1 NTMERF
7 QPTIGPKPAADA
19 MTFTHPSSM
28 TAVSNTVTADYGI
41 LSKLIEKQVSRA
53 NGHHVKDIQWQLNQ
67 FVSDL
72 SKQFDRVLEE
82 NQRLL
87 KTLEELQGGQ
97 DYLLQQLELHHKR
110 EELAILREQQD
121 GKRIRELENRL
132 SFLLFE
138 PIQNQRIAI
147 DAPELRRF
155 AIHQPELIEKTKEPQ
170 EVQGMA
176 LTPSED
182 DQVAETSLGDTG
194 SGVADTLS
202 ESENPCVPPLPSA
215 AEDELSYTDEF
226 ETAGEV
232 PPLEARGADLVL
244 DSLVEDVLPS
254 QLGEEP
260 VDRPPEADAAVD
272 EESDIIDLLE
282 EVVDTPQEEDNML
295 ADTAVSE
302 AAIPDVGA
310 PEYMNEVDEP
320 VESSSLNTNFVL
332 QEPREAMIAAAE
344 ADSEANATK
353 EELVSIITL
362 QDEIPAVRSLDVGPS
377 IEVAEEDSG
386 QIVKELSRESFGETA
401 LDGADNAVL
410 PDCPVSPGIEECLET
425 VEEADTNSF
434 DIIELK
440 EDAIVGQPENTAA
453 KSVTNL
459 PHEPV
464 TVPVEEDVVDATGEP
479 FVSKEAGLLSK
490 EQQRKPTDAKVHFDR
505 GKLACQSK
513 DYAKAVDSFNRYLE
527 LSPNDPRG
535 PYNLAILHYRL
546 KEYTRAAANARKAL
560 DLGYTA
566 ADRIMAKI
574 KTKTESKAESDI
586 AVEKSVSDPWL
597 ETETVNNL
605 SLTEPAAET
614 EEKGEATAY
623 RDAGNSP
630 DAVLPITH
638 TAVLEDNLF
647 EPATVDPS
655 RGAIDPLLSDETASI
670 DPAAVTASQK
680 SFPAGPD
687 EPGDQAAAKQFF
699 ADGMAAYQKK
709 EYRTGVEHFR
719 GFVALM
725 PDEPKGHYNLA
736 ILHYRL
742 KEYETALD
750 CARRAQGLGGGSA
763 QKIIQK
769 IESKI
774 ARQRSSDEKSAVVD
788 ATQELFEDRM
798 NFPATEIDD
807 STGAE
812 DTASIWDADELGEE
826 INQSLFSAATEENQT
841 GKKDDLIVFDSA
853 ALDEKNFAE
862 DEAAGSSATVPDKG
876 DPEQFFQNE
885 RLKNIFKLGQIAVEN
900 KEYLKAIQHFTK
912 ITHLAPQDPRGYY
925 HLAEVS
931 FQLRFYET
939 ARQHANRAIEL
950 GSAAAKNILSQIGAL
965 QVPA

>member
-1 NTMERF
+1 MDRF
-7 QPTIGPKPAADA
+7 QPTIGPRPAADA
-19 MTFTHPSSM
+19 MTFTHPPSM
-28 TAVSNTVTADYGI
+28 TAVSNVVTADYGR
-41 LSKLIEKQVSRA
+41 LSKLIEKQVNRA
-53 NGHHVKDIQWQLNQ
+53 NGHHVKEFQWQLNQ
-67 FVSDL
+67 FVIDL
-72 SKQFDRVLEE
+72 KKQFDRVLEE

-97 DYLLQQLELHHKR
+97 DYLLQQLELHQKR
-110 EELAILREQQD
+110 EELSILREQQD

-155 AIHQPELIEKTKEPQ
+155 AIRQQELLEKTEEPQ

-182 DQVAETSLGDTG
+182 DQAAETARGDSG
-194 SGVADTLS
+194 SDVADPFP
-202 ESENPCVPPLPSA
+202 ESENPGAVPLPGTVENEIS
-215 AEDELSYTDEF
+215 STDEF

-232 PPLEARGADLVL
+232 PPLEARGADLVS
-244 DSLVEDVLPS
+244 DALVEDVLPS
-254 QLGEEP
+254 QLDEEP
-260 VDRPPEADAAVD
+260 VNQPPEAGAAVD

-282 EVVDTPQEEDNML
+282 EVVDTHQEENSL
-295 ADTAVSE
+295 LSE
-302 AAIPDVGA
+302 AAASEASIPDARA
-310 PEYMNEVDEP
+310 PEYMSMVDKP
-320 VESSSLNTNFVL
+320 VESSSLNTNFIL
-332 QEPREAMIAAAE
+332 QDPSGVMMEAGE
-344 ADSEANATK
+344 ADPEAKEAK
-353 EELVSIITL
+353 EEIASIITL
-362 QDEIPAVRSLDVGPS
+362 QDEIPDVRSFDVSPS
-377 IEVAEEDSG
+377 IEGVEEASG
-386 QIVKELSRESFGETA
+386 QLVKELSNESFGETP
-401 LDGADNAVL
+401 LDGSKNAIS

-425 VEEADTNSF
+425 VEEADTNTF
-434 DIIELK
+434 EIIELK
-440 EDAIVGQPENTAA
+440 EDAIVGQPENDAA
-453 KSVTNL
+453 KAVTNL
-459 PHEPV
+459 THEPA
-464 TVPVEEDVVDATGEP
+464 TALVEEAVVEAAGEP
-479 FVSKEAGLLSK
+479 VVSNDTGFLSK
-490 EQQRKPTDAKVHFDR
+490 EQRRETTEAKAHFES
-505 GKLACQSK
+505 GKLACERK

-546 KEYTRAAANARKAL
+546 KEYTRAEANARKAL

-574 KTKTESKAESDI
+574 KTKTELKAESNI
-586 AVEKSVSDPWL
+586 AVEKSVSDAWL
-597 ETETVNNL
+597 ETETLHDL
-605 SLTEPAAET
+605 SLTEPVAES
-614 EEKGEATAY
+614 EEKEEASHSG
-623 RDAGNSP
+623 AGKSP
-630 DAVLPITH
+630 DAGLPVTH
-638 TAVLEDNLF
+638 GAVLEDNLF
-647 EPATVDPS
+647 EPASIDPS
-655 RGAIDPLLSDETASI
+655 RGAIDPLFSDETASI
-670 DPAAVTASQK
+670 DVAGVTASQK
-680 SFPAGPD
+680 PFPTVPD
-687 EPGDQAAAKQFF
+687 EPGDSAAAKQFF

-709 EYRTGVEHFR
+709 EYRPAVEHFR

-750 CARRAQGLGGGSA
+750 CARRAQDLGAGST

-774 ARQRSSDEKSAVVD
+774 ARQRSLDEKNAVVD
-788 ATQELFEDRM
+788 ATQRLFEDRM
-798 NFPATEIDD
+798 NFPVTEIDD

-826 INQSLFSAATEENQT
+826 INQSLFSVVTEENQN

-853 ALDEKNFAE
+853 ALDDKNFAE
-862 DEAAGSSATVPDKG
+862 DEAAGSSTTVPDEG

-885 RLKNIFKLGQIAVEN
+885 RLINIFKLGQIAIDN

-912 ITHLAPQDPRGYY
+912 VTHLAPQDPRGYY

>member
-1 NTMERF
+1 MDRF

-19 MTFTHPSSM
+19 MTLTHPPSM

-41 LSKLIEKQVSRA
+41 LSKLIEKQVNRA
-53 NGHHVKDIQWQLNQ
+53 NGHHVKDFQWQLNQ
-67 FVSDL
+67 FVFDL
-72 SKQFDRVLEE
+72 RKQFDRVLEE

-87 KTLEELQGGQ
+87 KTLEELQSGQ

-110 EELAILREQQD
+110 EELAMLREQQD

-155 AIHQPELIEKTKEPQ
+155 AIHQPELLEKTEEPQ
-170 EVQGMA
+170 EVQGLA

-182 DQVAETSLGDTG
+182 DQIAETSPGDAG
-194 SGVADTLS
+194 SDVADPFS
-202 ESENPCVPPLPSA
+202 ESENPRAVPLPSTV
-215 AEDELSYTDEF
+215 ENDGSSTDEC

-232 PPLEARGADLVL
+232 PPLEARCADLVADAL
-244 DSLVEDVLPS
+244 AEDVLPS
-254 QLGEEP
+254 QLDEEP
-260 VDRPPEADAAVD
+260 VNQPPGAGAAVD

-282 EVVDTPQEEDNML
+282 EVIDTQQEEDDL
-295 ADTAVSE
+295 VSDTAVSE
-302 AAIPDVGA
+302 DSILDVRA
-310 PEYMNEVDEP
+310 PEYMSMVDEP
-320 VESSSLNTNFVL
+320 VESSSLNTNFIL
-332 QEPREAMIAAAE
+332 QDSSEVMLAAGE
-344 ADSEANATK
+344 TDPEANETK
-353 EELVSIITL
+353 EELVPIITL
-362 QDEIPAVRSLDVGPS
+362 QDEIPAAGSFDVSPS
-377 IEVAEEDSG
+377 IEGVEHDSD
-386 QIVKELSRESFGETA
+386 QVIIEVSSDPFGVSPLA
-401 LDGADNAVL
+401 GDN
-410 PDCPVSPGIEECLET
+410 DFISQGFPVSPGIEECLET
-425 VEEADTNSF
+425 VAEADTNSV

-440 EDAIVGQPENTAA
+440 EDAIVGQPENIAA
-453 KSVTNL
+453 KTVTNL
-459 PHEPV
+459 PHEPM
-464 TVPVEEDVVDATGEP
+464 TAPVEEDVVDAAGEP
-479 FVSKEAGLLSK
+479 FVSKDAGLLSK
-490 EQQRKPTDAKVHFDR
+490 ERQREPTDVKVHFER

-546 KEYTRAAANARKAL
+546 KEYTRAEANARKAL

-574 KTKTESKAESDI
+574 KTKTGLKAESDL
-586 AVEKSVSDPWL
+586 AVEKSVSDAWL
-597 ETETVNNL
+597 ETETLHDL
-605 SLTEPAAET
+605 SLTKPAAVA
-614 EEKGEATAY
+614 EEKGKAAAHP
-623 RDAGNSP
+623 DAGKSP
-630 DAVLPITH
+630 DTILPITH
-638 TAVLEDNLF
+638 AAVLGDNLF

-670 DPAAVTASQK
+670 ETAGVTAWQK
-680 SFPAGPD
+680 PFPTVPD
-687 EPGDQAAAKQFF
+687 ERPGDPTAAKQFF

-709 EYRTGVEHFR
+709 DYRPAVEHFR

-750 CARRAQGLGGGSA
+750 CARRAQDLGGGSA

-774 ARQRSSDEKSAVVD
+774 ARQRSSDEKSAVAD

-807 STGAE
+807 STGTE

-826 INQSLFSAATEENQT
+826 INHSLFSAATEENQNS
-841 GKKDDLIVFDSA
+841 KKDDLIVFDSA
-853 ALDEKNFAE
+853 ALDDKNFAE
-862 DEAAGSSATVPDKG
+862 DETAGSSATVPDES

-885 RLKNIFKLGQIAVEN
+885 RLKNIFKLGQIAVGN

-912 ITHLAPQDPRGYY
+912 VTHLAPQDPRGYY

-950 GSAAAKNILSQIGAL
+950 GSTAAKNILSHISAL

>member
-1 NTMERF
+1 MDRF

-19 MTFTHPSSM
+19 MTLTHPPSM
-28 TAVSNTVTADYGI
+28 TAVSNPMTADYGI
-41 LSKLIEKQVSRA
+41 LSKLIEKQVNRT
-53 NGHHVKDIQWQLNQ
+53 NGHHVKDLQWQLNQ
-67 FVSDL
+67 FVFDL
-72 SKQFDRVLEE
+72 RRQFDRVLEE

-87 KTLEELQGGQ
+87 KTLEELQDGQ

-110 EELAILREQQD
+110 EELAMLREQQD

-155 AIHQPELIEKTKEPQ
+155 AIHQPELLEKTEEPQ

-176 LTPSED
+176 LTPTED
-182 DQVAETSLGDTG
+182 GRAAETSPVDAEC
-194 SGVADTLS
+194 GVASTFP
-202 ESENPCVPPLPSA
+202 ENKNPCDPPLPSA
-215 AEDELSYTDEF
+215 AENDVSYADEF
-226 ETAGEV
+226 ETAGEI
-232 PPLEARGADLVL
+232 PPLEAQGEGSVSNAFHEGGPSNKLDEESVDQSAVAGATI
-244 DSLVEDVLPS
+244 
-254 QLGEEP
+254 
-260 VDRPPEADAAVD
+260 D

-282 EVVDTPQEEDNML
+282 EVVDAHQEEDDL
-295 ADTAVSE
+295 VSDTAVSE
-302 AAIPDVGA
+302 ASIPDVRA
-310 PEYMNEVDEP
+310 PEYMSMVDEP

-332 QEPREAMIAAAE
+332 QDPGEAMMAAGE
-344 ADSEANATK
+344 TDPEANEKK
-353 EELVSIITL
+353 EELAPIITL
-362 QDEIPAVRSLDVGPS
+362 QDEIPAVRSVGVNPS
-377 IEVAEEDSG
+377 IEGAEEDSG
-386 QIVKELSRESFGETA
+386 QVVKELSDESFGETPLNSA
-401 LDGADNAVL
+401 ENAVL
-410 PDCPVSPGIEECLET
+410 LGCPVSPGIEECLET
-425 VEEADTNSF
+425 VEEVDTNSF

-440 EDAIVGQPENTAA
+440 EEAIVGQPENIAA
-453 KSVTNL
+453 KTATNV

-464 TVPVEEDVVDATGEP
+464 TAPVEEAGSEAPGEP
-479 FVSKEAGLLSK
+479 FVLKDAELLSK
-490 EQQRKPTDAKVHFDR
+490 EHQRQPTDAKVHFER
-505 GKLACQSK
+505 GKLACQRK
-513 DYAKAVDSFNRYLE
+513 DYAKAVDSFNMYLE

-546 KEYTRAAANARKAL
+546 KDYTRAAANARKAL
-560 DLGYTA
+560 NLGYTA

-574 KTKTESKAESDI
+574 KTKTELKAESDI
-586 AVEKSVSDPWL
+586 AVEKSVSDAWL
-597 ETETVNNL
+597 ETETLHDL
-605 SLTEPAAET
+605 SLTEPAAVS
-614 EEKGEATAY
+614 EEKGDAATH
-623 RDAGNSP
+623 RDAGKSP
-630 DAVLPITH
+630 DTVLPITH
-638 TAVLEDNLF
+638 AAVLEDNLF

-655 RGAIDPLLSDETASI
+655 RGAIDPLLSDETTSI
-670 DPAAVTASQK
+670 DPAGVTVSQEP
-680 SFPAGPD
+680 FPTVPD
-687 EPGDQAAAKQFF
+687 EPDDPAAAKQFF

-709 EYRTGVEHFR
+709 DYRPAVEHFR
-719 GFVALM
+719 GFVELM
-725 PDEPKGHYNLA
+725 PDEPKGYYNLA

-742 KEYETALD
+742 KEYETALV

-774 ARQRSSDEKSAVVD
+774 TRQRSSDEKSAVVD

-807 STGAE
+807 SIGAE

-826 INQSLFSAATEENQT
+826 INQSLFSAVTEENQN

-853 ALDEKNFAE
+853 ALDDKNFAE
-862 DEAAGSSATVPDKG
+862 DETAGSSATVPDEG
-876 DPEQFFQNE
+876 DPESFFQNE
-885 RLKNIFKLGQIAVEN
+885 RLKNIFKLGQIAVGN

-912 ITHLAPQDPRGYY
+912 VTHLAPQDPRGYY

-950 GSAAAKNILSQIGAL
+950 GSAAAKNILSQISAL